1 MARRSKSSGRWLE
14 EHFSD
19 PFVQRAKDAGLR
31 SRAAFKLE
39 EIDAAEKLFSPGA
52 LVVDLGAAPG
62 GWSQYAAR
70 RLAGNGTVYAL
81 DLLPMDAIAGVTFQQ
96 GDFREQAALDA
107 LLAELGGRRVDLVLS
122 DMAPNMSGVDV
133 VDQARAA
140 DLEALAL
147 DFARQVLRP
156 GGVLVMKVFQGA
168 GFQQLLAEA
177 VAALVVRCQL
187 LVCAVECIE
196 CGADRF
202 DCLRT
207 IEGRHRLLP
216 LSQRVSRRLRAQS
229 RGVRPPHR

>member
-39 EIDAAEKLFSPGA
+39 EIDAAEKLIFPGA
-52 LVVDLGAAPG
+52 VVVDLGAAPG

-70 RLAGNGTVYAL
+70 RLAGNGTVFAL
-81 DLLPMDAIAGVTFQQ
+81 DLLAMDAIPGVIFQQ
-96 GDFREQAALDA
+96 GDFREQAALDT

-177 VAALVVRCQL
+177 
-187 LVCAVECIE
+187 
-196 CGADRF
+196 
-202 DCLRT
+202 
-207 IEGRHRLLP
+207 
-216 LSQRVSRRLRAQS
+216 RRAFE
-229 RGVRPPHR
+229 GVRMRKPRASRQRSSETYLVARGLRPV

>member
-19 PFVQRAKDAGLR
+19 PFVQLAKDAGLR

-140 DLEALAL
+140 DLESLAL

-177 VAALVVRCQL
+177 
-187 LVCAVECIE
+187 
-196 CGADRF
+196 
-202 DCLRT
+202 
-207 IEGRHRLLP
+207 
-216 LSQRVSRRLRAQS
+216 RRAFA
-229 RGVRPPHR
+229 GVRMRKPRASRQRSSETYLVARGLRPV